1 MDIIGPE
8 QRSALMS
15 RIKGKDTKI
24 ELEVRQ
30 GLHAVGLRYRLGG
43 AGLPGRPDI
52 VLPKHRT
59 VVFVHGCF
67 WHRHECHLF
76 RLPKTRTEFWKDK
89 IDRNH
94 ARDLRRSA
102 ELVASGWHVE
112 TVWECQLRGRPAE
125 ERVEVISE
133 LAVRIQSRS
142 RNGKR
147 MTTVPLLKSDSLKTT
162 TADMPTWAV
171 IEDLASK
178 SEVLFI
184 KKLARNDSSWADDP
198 GKHQAGF
205 YIPRQIREA
214 GYFPALSADN
224 PEKPHIYRT
233 SCQALWPQTGE
244 VTASNMSHY
253 SNKGPET
260 HFTVVPH
267 QLFRGLSPA
276 SLLLSGR
283 LSRPV
288 ADSQY
293 WFVVLDSTS
302 EEAELLETAL
312 DLGSTFH
319 SGLFKPGDMR
329 RAASIEHDELAELID
344 RLQHALR
351 TGTVSDVL
359 SDYAELPSPEAIA
372 TAAREEWL
380 KENGK
385 ASLDP
390 YSIDAPGDAIM
401 QISRDVEYR
410 IFRRH
415 ELRRRATEVLR
426 ILTAQTDLVSSV
438 VRGFPD
444 LDAIFLSA
452 SQQRKTRAGRS
463 FEHHIAATLTAGRIR
478 YQEQAVTGGRRPD
491 FVLPDATTLRKGSAR
506 DFNDALVL
514 AAKTTL
520 RERWKQVSSEG
531 LHCAVYLATVDDR
544 VPDTSIKEMSQ
555 QGIRLVVPESLKS
568 SKETWYPKNDSVISF
583 RDFFQNEIRRDR
595 PVLLLPSL

>member
-1 MDIIGPE
+1 MDIISPE

-15 RIKGKDTKI
+15 RIKGRDTKI
-24 ELEVRQ
+24 ELEVRR
-30 GLHAVGLRYRLGG
+30 GLHALGFCYRLGG

-52 VLPKHRT
+52 VLPKYQT
-59 VVFVHGCF
+59 IVFVHGCF
-67 WHRHECHLF
+67 WHRHDCHLF
-76 RLPKTRTEFWKDK
+76 RLPKTRTEFWKEK
-89 IDRNH
+89 IDKNH
-94 ARDLRRSA
+94 ARDLRQAA
-102 ELVASGWHVE
+102 ELRALGWNVE
-112 TVWECQLRGRPAE
+112 TVWECELRGRPCEA
-125 ERVEVISE
+125 RVQVIAE
-133 LAVRIQSRS
+133 LAGRIRT
-142 RNGKR
+142 RNEDGKQ
-147 MTTVPLLKSDSLKTT
+147 MKNVPLFAGLVAESPATDTPVWS
-162 TADMPTWAV
+162 V
-171 IEDLASK
+171 IEDLSRK
-178 SEVLFI
+178 SEALFV

-214 GYFPALSADN
+214 GYFPPLAATN
-224 PEKPHIYRT
+224 PEKPHIFRT
-233 SCQALWPQTGE
+233 GCQALWPQTGE
-244 VTASNMSHY
+244 VTVSNMSHY

-267 QLFRGLSPA
+267 ELFRGLSPA

-283 LSRPV
+283 LGEPIGEAR
-288 ADSQY
+288 Y
-293 WFVVLDSTS
+293 WFVVLDSAS

-312 DLGSTFH
+312 DLDSTFH
-319 SGLFKPGDMR
+319 SGLFKPEDLR
-329 RAASIEHDELAELID
+329 RAASLDRDEVGELIE

-351 TGTVSDVL
+351 SGTIDAVL
-359 SDYAELPSPEAIA
+359 ADYAELPSPEAIA
-372 TAAREEWL
+372 AAARAEWL
-380 KENGK
+380 RENGK

-390 YSIDAPGDAIM
+390 FSIDTPGDAIM

-426 ILTAQTDLVSSV
+426 ILTVQKDLVSAV

-444 LDAIFLSA
+444 LDAVFLSA

-463 FEHHIAATLTAGRIR
+463 FEHHIAASLTAGRVR

-491 FVLPDATTLRKGSAR
+491 FVLPDAMTLRKGRSR
-506 DFNDALVL
+506 GFNDALVL

-531 LHCAVYLATVDDR
+531 FHCAVFLATVDDR
-544 VPDTSIKEMSQ
+544 VPDTSIKEMAGH
-555 QGIRLVVPESLKS
+555 GIRLVVPESLKS

-583 RDFFQNEIRRDR
+583 RDFFQNEIRRNR
-595 PVLLLPSL
+595 PVLLMPSV